1 MSTSLSQPHRNA
13 VLDGIERER
22 LERADL
28 AQRDELVAGIA
39 RRMVAVERPPAALPV
54 KKPVASVTQE
64 QAQAAL
70 RQQVV
75 ARIGAV
81 GRNRERKHTKTFLQ
95 PLGFPVHVG
104 DKRCLYC
111 VVQHFTLKN
120 PREHERLV
128 YWFETLEGA
137 RAAFPS
143 SRLLEL
149 PDYKTGTPAAPEP
162 LAQRNAAAIL
172 GRKNDLRVVDDR
184 GTKLLSPRLDQCA
197 ALVADGRS
205 NKEIAREMGLTQNT
219 IKKYLVRAFDQL
231 GVSSR
236 TELALHYINHAQ
248 PQAAAEPGGA
258 A

>member
-81 GRNRERKHTKTFLQ
+81 GRNRERRQTRVHLQ
-95 PLGFPVHVG
+95 PLGFPCWVQGEKMLCAVRVHYV
-104 DKRCLYC
+104 LS
-111 VVQHFTLKN
+111 N
-120 PREHERLV
+120 PREHECDTF
-128 YWFETLEGA
+128 WFPSVQ
-137 RAAFPS
+137 RAQEAFPRA
-143 SRLLEL
+143 RLLAL
-149 PDYKTGTPAAPEP
+149 PDYPSPAAQPVGPDLRPKAEDGSVLP
-162 LAQRNAAAIL
+162 
-172 GRKNDLRVVDDR
+172 GLRVVDNRGVELLTPCEDR
-184 GTKLLSPRLDQCA
+184 VVR
-197 ALVADGRS
+197 LVADGRS
-205 NKEIAREMGLTQNT
+205 NPDIARDLGLSEHTVKT
-219 IKKYLVRAFDQL
+219 YIHRVFDKL
-231 GVSSR
+231 GVSNR
-236 TELALHYINHAQ
+236 VELTLYAINHSA
-248 PQAAAEPGGA
+248 QAAAEPGGA